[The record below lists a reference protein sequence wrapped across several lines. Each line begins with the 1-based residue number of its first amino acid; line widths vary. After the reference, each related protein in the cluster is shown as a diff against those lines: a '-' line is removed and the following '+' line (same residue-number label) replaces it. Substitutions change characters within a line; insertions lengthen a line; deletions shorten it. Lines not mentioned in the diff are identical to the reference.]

1 MKCEM
6 IHNLHSTA
14 LIPCIL
20 VCVCVCERERER
32 EREREMEG
40 TINVFKQ
47 IVKQNL
53 IVHGYD
59 LFNCTSI
66 NRIINN

>member
-1 MKCEM
+1 MNNISIMKCEM

-32 EREREMEG
+32 ERERDG
-40 TINVFKQ
+40 
-47 IVKQNL
+47 
-53 IVHGYD
+53 GYYQC
-59 LFNCTSI
+59 FQA
-66 NRIINN
+66 NRKTEFDCPWL

>member
-1 MKCEM
+1 VC
-6 IHNLHSTA
+6 
-14 LIPCIL
+14 

-32 EREREMEG
+32 EREMEG
-40 TINVFKQ
+40 IINVFKQ